1 MIHAVPVM
9 PAIQLIDAY
18 CRVTGVANADL
29 CSQSR
34 AEPIVRRRH
43 ELMYLLRQFTTL
55 SLEGIG
61 AILGGRDAS
70 TVQEAISKVADRIA
84 GDASLATRLRDIVEM
99 IRAQIFGAAPVSS
112 DIMRTA
118 AVGVLRD
125 ISLSDADARQAALT
139 LLSSAA
145 KTAGVHYGR

>member
-9 PAIQLIDAY
+9 PAVQVINAY
-18 CRVTGVANADL
+18 CRVTGVTNADL

-55 SLEGIG
+55 SLDGIG
-61 AILGGRDAS
+61 TILGGRDAS
-70 TVQEAISKVADRIA
+70 TVQEAIHKVADRIA
-84 GDASLATRLRDIVEM
+84 ADASLAERLRDMVEM

-125 ISLSDADARQAALT
+125 LSLSDADARQAALT
-139 LLSSAA
+139 LLSSARVS
-145 KTAGVHYGR
+145 GVSHAR